1 MLKITATRASA
12 LGTAREPI
20 DKRQRMVDGALKK
33 NQYRQD
39 ALIEVLHTV
48 QSIYGYLTDEHLWYV
63 AQQLKLPPS
72 QVYGVATFYNF
83 FTLKPPGEHTVVV
96 CHGTACFI
104 KDSRAITAAL
114 EQRFGIK
121 PGETTSDGQL
131 SLSIARCL
139 GSCSLAPTAIVD
151 GVVHGRTTPD
161 TFVALVEAAISQNES
176 KELTSKADGMP

>member
-1 MLKITATRASA
+1 METTATHASA
-12 LGTAREPI
+12 LVAAPEQQI
-20 DKRQRMVDGALKK
+20 DRRKRIVDGALKK

-48 QSIYGYLTDEHLWYV
+48 QSIYGFLTPEHLWYV

-83 FTLKPPGEHTVVV
+83 FTLKPPGVHTVVV
-96 CHGTACFI
+96 CHGTACYI

-114 EQRFGIK
+114 GQRFGIE
-121 PGETTSDGQL
+121 PGETTTDGSL

-139 GSCSLAPTAIVD
+139 GSCSLAPVGVVD

-161 TFVALVEAAISQNES
+161 AFTALVETAVSPTVT
-176 KELTSKADGMP
+176 KVPTLTADGMP